1 VKMIGTLCAKYIAFR
16 HHKNHQHCKAIAYT
30 SQESLPRAEQ
40 ERPIHANEDT
50 AAAESVTRHL
60 EVLYEQEKQDAIAKQ
75 LSLNWMEANEPSEN
89 TERIQSNP
97 LRSEE

>member
-1 VKMIGTLCAKYIAFR
+1 VPNTLHFDITKITSTAKPLHTLLRSRFR
-16 HHKNHQHCKAIAYT
+16 PT
-30 SQESLPRAEQ
+30 LPRAEQ

-75 LSLNWMEANEPSEN
+75 LSLIWMETNEPSEN